1 MGSITEGIIH
11 EVKKVICGKD
21 YVIEETLTAILA
33 GGHILM
39 EEDACSDRGMPQAS
53 S

>member
-1 MGSITEGIIH
+1 MGTLTEGIIH

-21 YVIEETLTAILA
+21 NVIEQTLTAILA

-39 EEDACSDRGMPQAS
+39 
-53 S
+53 